1 MPISK
6 VTHESMFYS
15 FYGGH
20 LGRHLG
26 FEGHHSKFSRA
37 HQQNMFSN
45 ELSKQKNKVC
55 LVCTDLRMEPKN

>member
-1 MPISK
+1 MTISK

-26 FEGHHSKFSRA
+26 FEGHRSKFARA
-37 HQQNMFSN
+37 HQQNMLSY
-45 ELSKQKNKVC
+45 ELNKRKNKVC
-55 LVCTDLRMEPKN
+55 LVCTAIRM